1 LEARMSRRRC
11 IGAIAGLA
19 LLAAAPLFATP
30 PVSMAVFVPGVAAGS
45 PIYEQLVSG
54 ARKAA
59 AEFPSLTLKVVE
71 GGFNQAEWPE
81 RVTSLAAAGTYDY
94 ILTSNPSLPSICAE
108 VGRSF
113 PKQKFICVDGYLP
126 GNPQLYTLMYNQVE
140 QGYLAGYFAALVTKS
155 SMKGATPD
163 LKVGVIVA
171 QEYPALTKEI
181 LPGFRQGC
189 AAADPRVTVDY
200 RVIGNWFDAGRGAD
214 LANSMMDGGVDII
227 LSIAGGAGQG
237 VIKAAQQRGR
247 YVQYFDSNEYR
258 LSPGTII
265 GCATIAQERA
275 VYEAVQKA
283 MQGTLPLGQADVV
296 DARGGYVAFADN
308 DPLYLQ
314 NVPPAIRAA
323 MAELTKRLTTG
334 ALELPVPRME

>member
-1 LEARMSRRRC
+1 MSRRRC
-11 IGAIAGLA
+11 IGAITGLA
-19 LLAAAPLFATP
+19 LLAATPLFAAP
-30 PVSMAVFVPGVAAGS
+30 PVTMAVFVPGVAAGS

-54 ARKAA
+54 ARRAA
-59 AEFPSLTLKVVE
+59 AEFPTLGLKIVE

-126 GNPQLYTLMYNQVE
+126 GNPQIYTLKYNQVE
-140 QGYLAGYFAALVTKS
+140 QGYLAGYFAGLVTKS

-163 LKVGVIVA
+163 LKVGIIVA
-171 QEYPALTKEI
+171 QEYPVLTREI

-189 AAADPRVTVDY
+189 AAVDPRIVIDY

-237 VIKAAQQRGR
+237 VVKAAQQRGR

-258 LSPGTII
+258 LAPGTII
-265 GCATIAQERA
+265 GCATLAQERA
-275 VYEAVQKA
+275 VYEVVA
-283 MQGTLPLGQADVV
+283 MAMRGTLPLGRADIV
-296 DARGGYVAFADN
+296 DAKGGYVSFADK

-314 NVPPAIRAA
+314 NVAPDVRAS
-323 MAELTKRLTTG
+323 MAGLVKKLTTG
-334 ALELPVPRME
+334 ALNLPVPRME